1 MNTEFEYVNR
11 ITEILEEVYEV
22 NRERIKTAAEKFAR
36 TMMEDKIIHTFGTG
50 HSHMVGM
57 EAFARAGGLG
67 NLDAMLDPDVMCN
80 HGVDRGSR
88 IERISGISDIIY
100 DSHVIEQGDI
110 MVIISNSGRNA
121 LPVEMAMRCQKE
133 GIYTIA
139 ITSLQQSKQMISRHS
154 SGKKLYEL
162 CDLVLDNF
170 APGGDGCMN
179 IGGIVAGAV
188 SNITGF
194 FLIDTITTEALKIV
208 TEKGFK
214 PYVYQSQNVDGY
226 NNDDIYRKYFGRV
239 KYIR

>member
-1 MNTEFEYVNR
+1 MKTEFEYINR
-11 ITEILEEVYEV
+11 MTEILQEVYEV
-22 NRERIKTAAEKFAR
+22 NKDNIKIAAEKFAE
-36 TMMEDKIIHTFGTG
+36 TMLKDKIIHTFGTG

-67 NLDAMLDPDVMCN
+67 NLDAMMDPDVLCN

-88 IERISGISDIIY
+88 VERISGMSDIIY
-100 DSHVIEQGDI
+100 DSHVIEKGDI

-121 LPVEMAMRCQKE
+121 MPVEMAMRCQKE

-139 ITSLQQSKQMISRHS
+139 ITSLEQSEKITSRHS

-162 CDLVLDNF
+162 CDLVLDNR
-170 APGGDGCMN
+170 APAGDGCMN
-179 IGGIVAGAV
+179 IGGVVAGAV

-194 FLIDTITTEALKIV
+194 YLIDTITTEALKMV

-226 NNDDIYRKYFGRV
+226 NNDEIYRKYFGRI
-239 KYIR
+239 KYIK